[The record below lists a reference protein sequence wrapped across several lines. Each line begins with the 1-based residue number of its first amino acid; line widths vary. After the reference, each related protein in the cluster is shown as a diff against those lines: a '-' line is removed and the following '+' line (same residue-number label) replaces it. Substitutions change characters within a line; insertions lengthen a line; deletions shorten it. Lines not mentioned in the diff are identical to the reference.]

1 MQDAK
6 AHAESTAAQYEQQ
19 LQAAN
24 NEKEELLR
32 KIADSE
38 ATLDEMKNKES
49 QLNDEVE
56 SGQADL
62 MKQLDDFKNKHT
74 DLESKVKDGER

>member
-1 MQDAK
+1 
-6 AHAESTAAQYEQQ
+6 
-19 LQAAN
+19 
-24 NEKEELLR
+24 
-32 KIADSE
+32 
-38 ATLDEMKNKES
+38 MKNKES

-62 MKQLDDFKNKHT
+62 MKQLDDFKNKHS